1 MNIENAVYPTR
12 ERVEALLADTSAEPV
27 VMLNLLK
34 FRDQAAYR
42 DGRPTA
48 LTGREAYDLYAER
61 MQRLVEKQGGRFL
74 FAGEIASMVIGDIEN
89 LWDTCA
95 LVEYP
100 SAATFAKIASS
111 PEVGE
116 IGVHRAAGLEGQ
128 LLIRLTQRSL

>member
-34 FRDQAAYR
+34 FRDQAVYR
-42 DGRPTA
+42 DGYPTT
-48 LTGREAYDLYAER
+48 LTGRAAYDLYAAR
-61 MQRLVEKQGGRFL
+61 MQRLVENKGGRFL
-74 FAGEIASMVIGDIEN
+74 FAGEIASMVIGEIEN

-111 PEVGE
+111 PDFGE
-116 IGVHRAAGLEGQ
+116 IGVHRTAGLEGQ
-128 LLIRLTQRSL
+128 LLIRLAQRPL